1 MARRKTPAATWDE
14 FFKVLSTTAN
24 VRKSAAAAG
33 ISSRTAYRRRARD
46 PDFAERWEE
55 AIGDS
60 GGSTEPNPDEKTPR
74 KNVHLGAGN
83 GAVAGGENPVG
94 SGGAAAGGLV
104 GKRRDAGPKRWQ
116 ARFSKWLAE
125 RHHKGGKV
133 AAPSAADVH
142 ALKLTLER
150 IETKL
155 LGSIQEE
162 RQAHTEELG
171 NYDKGERKGALP
183 LPPPAQYVRGGLRSK
198 TAGLG
203 NSLRAVVK
211 RMRKRRRRP
220 KRWLGG
226 SNAGGLR

>member
-1 MARRKTPAATWDE
+1 ME
-14 FFKVLSTTAN
+14 EVLSQIPT
-24 VRKSAAAAG
+24 K
-33 ISSRTAYRRRARD
+33 
-46 PDFAERWEE
+46 
-55 AIGDS
+55 
-60 GGSTEPNPDEKTPR
+60 KTLED
-74 KNVHLGAGN
+74 NVHLGAGS
-83 GAVAGGENPVG
+83 GAAAGGENPAG

-142 ALKLTLER
+142 ALKLSLER

-155 LGSIQEE
+155 LVSIQEE

-203 NSLRAVVK
+203 NSLRDVVR
-211 RMRKRRRRP
+211 RMRKRRRRLK
-220 KRWLGG
+220 KRWLRG
-226 SNAGGLR
+226 SSAGGLS

>member
-1 MARRKTPAATWDE
+1 MRRDQ
-14 FFKVLSTTAN
+14 
-24 VRKSAAAAG
+24 
-33 ISSRTAYRRRARD
+33 RA
-46 PDFAERWEE
+46 PVSQGGGNY
-55 AIGDS
+55 GDS
-60 GGSTEPNPDEKTPR
+60 GGSTEPNPDENNPR
-74 KNVHLGAGN
+74 NNVHLGAGN

-142 ALKLTLER
+142 ALKLSMER

-162 RQAHTEELG
+162 QQAHTEELLR
-171 NYDKGERKGALP
+171 ETKGALP

-203 NSLRAVVK
+203 NSLRAAVK
-211 RMRKRRRRP
+211 RMRKGRRRP
-220 KRWLGG
+220 KKRWLGG
-226 SNAGGLR
+226 SNAGGLS